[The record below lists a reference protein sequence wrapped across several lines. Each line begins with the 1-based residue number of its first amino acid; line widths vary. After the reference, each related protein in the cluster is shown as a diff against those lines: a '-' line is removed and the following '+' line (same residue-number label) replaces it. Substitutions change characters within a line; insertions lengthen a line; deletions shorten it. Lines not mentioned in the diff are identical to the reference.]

1 MSSLYTLT
9 EELIALDRLL
19 VEAGGEV
26 TEGTDGASLEDWLKK
41 YEWQVGEKVDAYG
54 GLIKNWEADIDGIK
68 KEAERLVAR
77 AGVIGN
83 KIKRLKEMAGLAM
96 KMRGIRKIEG
106 TLFTIA
112 LQKNGGKP
120 PLIMIVEDV
129 AKLPE
134 QFVKRTPAPDSEAIR
149 AALALNDP
157 EAAKVARIGE
167 VGESV
172 RIR

>member
-9 EELIALDRLL
+9 EELVKLDQLL
-19 VEAGGEV
+19 IEAGGEV
-26 TEGTDGASLEDWLKK
+26 TEGSDGASLEDWLKK

-54 GLIKNWEADIDGIK
+54 GLIKNWDADIKAIAG
-68 KEAERLVAR
+68 EAERLAAR
-77 AGVIGN
+77 AAVIVN

-96 KMRGIRKIEG
+96 KMRGIRKLEG

-134 QFVKRTPAPDSEAIR
+134 KFVKVTKSADSEAIR
-149 AALALNDP
+149 TALALEDP

>member
-9 EELIALDRLL
+9 EELVKLDQMLIA
-19 VEAGGEV
+19 AGGEV
-26 TEGTDGASLEDWLKK
+26 TEGTDGASLEEWLKA
-41 YEWQVGEKVDAYG
+41 YEWQVTDKVDAYG
-54 GLIKNWEADIDGIK
+54 GLIKNWQADI
-68 KEAERLVAR
+68 EAISAEATRLSDRAR
-77 AGVIGN
+77 VITN

-96 KMRGIRKIEG
+96 KMRGIRKLEG

-120 PLIMIVEDV
+120 PLIMLVEDV

-134 QFVKRTPAPDSEAIR
+134 QFVKRTPAADSEAIR
-149 AALALNDP
+149 AALELKDP
-157 EAAKVARIGE
+157 EAEKVARIGE